1 LRRGPVHGGYLQ
13 FNDNESGSAT
23 PQPSMASI
31 ASHTIYSK
39 TAKGLAE
46 VTKKTGKLSREL
58 TAILEA
64 VDGKARFS
72 ELQAECGMTRPEMQR
87 ALEALAMQGLIQE
100 VATGIHQA
108 AGAKPADDDTADL
121 DFSSPDAI
129 AKFNKQ
135 AERELRMQAE
145 KRTETGAK
153 TRPEMDPRKRA
164 EAEVARARAQAEVKK
179 RMEAAAKKRAEAEA
193 KTRAEVEAKALA
205 EAAKHA
211 SAEEARPAEDEFQRR
226 AREEA
231 ELREREEARASG
243 RSAEEIQALED
254 EKRRAREE
262 AAAKA
267 RAEAEAKARV
277 EAEAK
282 ARVEAEAKARVEAEA
297 KARAEA
303 EAKVRA
309 EAEAKARVEAEA
321 KARVEAE
328 AKARAD
334 AEAKARAEAEL
345 KARVEAEVKAR
356 VEAKAKALAEA
367 EAKRAETEAKARAE
381 AERRAREEAERRE
394 REEAAR
400 REREEAERRAR
411 EEAERRAREEA
422 EAKARAHEELRA
434 RAEALAHA
442 RAQEERRAREEAD
455 AKARQEA
462 ARRALEEAAA
472 AVRAVEV
479 PNTRDTAEAKK
490 LEEQDRQA
498 AAGAPGFREA
508 DSWAHLAAAS
518 AGAGHADKTRMD
530 ATAAGE
536 AAESGQRLVAPSATD
551 LVRKLKAKVQAEWRA
566 RGDSKGPT
574 LASPGDSEL
583 SSAFPT
589 ATASVPSETD
599 APDISA
605 ALRELNEDPAS
616 RDERPVEEHVPSA
629 LESAMLH
636 ASVRNEP
643 TESSTESRRDS
654 DRGPADELGEPTPR
668 DFRAMDSA
676 AIPLS
681 SEHQRVNA
689 DRAAYDVLAHAANER
704 HQVDAALGHGV
715 VDEDA
720 RRSARALRKQ
730 RQTKVLAALGILLV
744 AAPVLATAWLQFV
757 PLNSYIPEAQQALSE
772 QLNQPTTISSLR
784 YVQLTTP
791 RVVLEGVK
799 VGKGIH
805 IDRVDAPALPQ
816 ALSSVPPVF
825 DTVSA
830 HGLTIQ
836 SETLGAIPDW
846 KTATSSRGV
855 RVKRLVLE
863 GVKIEGA
870 DAGLP
875 MLNGEI
881 TFTADGTPRQAAFTS
896 EKLKL
901 DVGPEP
907 NGLRIVLTAQDSRIP
922 FGPQVKFSHLSI
934 AGVAARK
941 RFTSTEMSA
950 GIGSGVLTGTLQA
963 SWEGQITVAGDFK
976 VQRVRLQEFA
986 PLVAADFAGSGVLT
1000 ASGHYTFQSPAADTL
1015 MARPVVEATFSLARG
1030 ELPNIDLLRA
1040 TQSSGSNSFS
1050 GGRTMF
1056 EEVKGSLQIAG
1067 GQYSYRLQLSSG
1079 PLNASGNLA
1088 VAPSG
1093 QLSGRVTAVLT
1104 AHGAEVARTALNVG
1118 GTVKEPQL
1126 AQ

>member
-1 LRRGPVHGGYLQ
+1 
-13 FNDNESGSAT
+13 
-23 PQPSMASI
+23 MASI

-46 VTKKTGKLSREL
+46 VRNKTGNLSREF
-58 TAILEA
+58 TAILES

-72 ELQAECGMTRPEMQR
+72 QLQAECGMSRPEMQR
-87 ALEALAMQGLIQE
+87 ALEALALQGLIQE
-100 VATGIHQA
+100 VATGIHQG
-108 AGAKPADDDTADL
+108 AGANTAEDDTADL

-145 KRTETGAK
+145 KRTGTGAK
-153 TRPEMDPRKRA
+153 TRPETDPRKRA

-179 RMEAAAKKRAEAEA
+179 RMEAEAKKRAQAEAERRAQADA
-193 KTRAEVEAKALA
+193 KKLAEIEAKALA
-205 EAAKHA
+205 EAEKHA
-211 SAEEARPAEDEFQRR
+211 SVEEVRPAEDEFQRR

-231 ELREREEARASG
+231 ELRERDEARASR
-243 RSAEEIQALED
+243 RSAEEIQALEG

-267 RAEAEAKARV
+267 RAEAEAKARI

-282 ARVEAEAKARVEAEA
+282 ARVDAEAKARADAEA
-297 KARAEA
+297 KTRAEA

-309 EAEAKARVEAEA
+309 EAEA

-367 EAKRAETEAKARAE
+367 EAKRAETEAKARADAE
-381 AERRAREEAERRE
+381 RRSREDSERRARDESERRARED
-394 REEAAR
+394 
-400 REREEAERRAR
+400 AERRAR

-422 EAKARAHEELRA
+422 EAKARAQEELRA
-434 RAEALAHA
+434 HEEAVANARAE
-442 RAQEERRAREEAD
+442 EDGRAREEAD

-472 AVRAVEV
+472 ARAAEV
-479 PNTRDTAEAKK
+479 PSTRDIAELRK
-490 LEEQDRQA
+490 LEDQDRQA
-498 AAGAPGFREA
+498 AAGAHAWREA
-508 DSWAHLAAAS
+508 DSWGHRAAAS
-518 AGAGHADKTRMD
+518 AGAGDADKARTD
-530 ATAAGE
+530 ATAGGE
-536 AAESGQRLVAPSATD
+536 AAESGQPLVAPSATD

-566 RGDSKGPT
+566 RGESTGST
-574 LASPGDSEL
+574 LASPADSEL

-589 ATASVPSETD
+589 ATGSVPSETD

-605 ALRELNEDPAS
+605 ALRELSEDPDS
-616 RDERPVEEHVPSA
+616 RAERPVTEHVPSA
-629 LESAMLH
+629 LESAMLQ
-636 ASVRNEP
+636 ASGRN
-643 TESSTESRRDS
+643 ESSTESQQRRDS
-654 DRGPADELGEPTPR
+654 GRARADELGEPTPR
-668 DFRAMDSA
+668 DFRAMDNA

-681 SEHQRVNA
+681 AEGKPLHQRVNA
-689 DRAAYDVLAHAANER
+689 DRAAYDVLAHAATER
-704 HQVDAALGHGV
+704 HQVDAALGHTV

-720 RRSARALRKQ
+720 RRSARALRRQ
-730 RQTKVLAALGILLV
+730 RQTRVVAALGILLI

-757 PLNSYIPEAQQALSE
+757 PLDSYIPEAQQALSE
-772 QLNQPTTISSLR
+772 QLNQPATISTLR
-784 YVQLTTP
+784 YVLLPTP

-805 IDRVDAPALPQ
+805 INRVEAPSLPQ
-816 ALSSVPPVF
+816 ALSSVPRVF

-836 SETLGAIPDW
+836 AETLGTIPDW
-846 KTATSSRGV
+846 KSATTSRGV

-870 DAGLP
+870 DSGLP
-875 MLNGEI
+875 TLNGEI

-922 FGPQVKFSHLSI
+922 FGPQVKFSHLTI
-934 AGVAARK
+934 AGVAARN

-950 GIGSGVLTGTLQA
+950 GVGGGVLNGTLQA

-976 VQRVRLQEFA
+976 VQRVRLQEFV
-986 PLVAADFAGSGVLT
+986 PLVAADFAGSGLLT
-1000 ASGHYTFQSPAADTL
+1000 ASGRYTFQSQTADTL

-1030 ELPNIDLLRA
+1030 ELTNIDLLRA
-1040 TQSSGSNSFS
+1040 TQSSGSNAFS

-1067 GQYSYRLQLSSG
+1067 GQYSYRLQLTSG

-1088 VAPSG
+1088 VAASG
-1093 QLSGRVTAVLT
+1093 QLSGRVTSVLT